1 MLHLINQLI
10 NFINKKC
17 SNQSNFKIFLN
28 DIIQKIVYSNYLIT
42 LKKQNF
48 TRRLEVATVKVN
60 VLFCKVTEYT
70 QKHALNIKC
79 RFLN

>member
-1 MLHLINQLI
+1 MFRSIE
-10 NFINKKC
+10 
-17 SNQSNFKIFLN
+17 FLN
-28 DIIQKIVYSNYLIT
+28 DMIHKVVHSNYLIT
-42 LKKQNF
+42 LTKQNV
-48 TRRLEVATVKVN
+48 TRRLEVATVKIN